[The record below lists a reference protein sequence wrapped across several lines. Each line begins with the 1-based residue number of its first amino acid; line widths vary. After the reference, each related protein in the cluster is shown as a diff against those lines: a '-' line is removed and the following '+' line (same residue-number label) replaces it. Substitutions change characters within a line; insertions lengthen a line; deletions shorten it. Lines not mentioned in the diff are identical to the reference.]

1 METSSTIRQEVKKPA
16 PNDVEKYKTITH
28 FG

>member
-1 METSSTIRQEVKKPA
+1 METNTTVRQAIKKPA

>member
-1 METSSTIRQEVKKPA
+1 MEKSVTVRQEIKKPA
-16 PNDVEKYKTITH
+16 PNDLEKYKTITH

>member
-1 METSSTIRQEVKKPA
+1 METSVTVRQTVKKPA
-16 PNDVEKYKTITH
+16 PNDIEKYKTITH